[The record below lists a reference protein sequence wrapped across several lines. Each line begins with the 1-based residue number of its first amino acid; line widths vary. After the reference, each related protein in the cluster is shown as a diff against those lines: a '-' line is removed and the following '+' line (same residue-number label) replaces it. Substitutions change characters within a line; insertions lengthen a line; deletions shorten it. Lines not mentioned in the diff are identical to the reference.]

1 MPCRRTKG
9 PETGPVF
16 LRATI
21 RPIFPLAIIDPGSA
35 LYNKKVAVIQNDHL
49 TCPGWSIWTT
59 NFYSLIRHYLSTPS
73 LSDIKSTVSF
83 YLLLL

>member
-35 LYNKKVAVIQNDHL
+35 LYNKKVVVIQNDHQ
-49 TCPGWSIWTT
+49 TW
-59 NFYSLIRHYLSTPS
+59 R
-73 LSDIKSTVSF
+73 
-83 YLLLL
+83 

>member
-35 LYNKKVAVIQNDHL
+35 LYNKKVAVIQNDHQ
-49 TCPGWSIWTT
+49 TCPGWSIWISQFLNTLL
-59 NFYSLIRHYLSTPS
+59 FALSVVPCN
-73 LSDIKSTVSF
+73 
-83 YLLLL
+83 